1 MVQIDSEVIICHFQ
15 EIKCKTVQFLG
26 TNTFHHNHMVC
37 KSLDLMMS
45 SGFFIFQFFC
55 HAIFPTLLS
64 PNILYSLLET
74 EYSLYVQYIYAIM
87 VQSLV
92 PYIPNLAGYFLC
104 KKPRSVDSLSTV
116 AMICTWL
123 ILLMGEFS
131 GKNKGND
138 IGLENDVLFSF
149 KQQAG
154 NVLVQSP

>member
-1 MVQIDSEVIICHFQ
+1 
-15 EIKCKTVQFLG
+15 
-26 TNTFHHNHMVC
+26 
-37 KSLDLMMS
+37 
-45 SGFFIFQFFC
+45 
-55 HAIFPTLLS
+55 
-64 PNILYSLLET
+64 
-74 EYSLYVQYIYAIM
+74 M

-92 PYIPNLAGYFLC
+92 PYLPNLAGYFLC

-123 ILLMGEFS
+123 ILLMGEFN

-138 IGLENDVLFSF
+138 IGLEYEVLFSF